1 MSSDDERAP
10 WSAEDSDP
18 PEDCCG
24 FELLSA
30 DVNLEERYDDLEAW
44 RTRWESAS
52 CCREVWEDGRCRW
65 HADAEPAVLREAVE
79 ERDERVQN
87 LDGVVLRDVELDDG
101 VSFAGCRL
109 RGATFDTVTAHEA
122 DFADCD
128 LRLAEFPDA
137 DLQDAKFPKAD
148 LRYAEFPEADL
159 RYAEFPDAFLHRAE
173 FPEADLRGAEFP
185 DASLWDAEFPEADL
199 RYAEFPD
206 ASLLQ
211 AEFPNADLQ
220 DAEFPKA
227 DLRRAE
233 FPDAF
238 LRGAEFPKADLP
250 NAEFPDASLWDAD
263 LSDADLSGVNLSGAD
278 LRGVDMTGTTANQGT
293 TVGRMCTEL
302 SSPEEYDQLA
312 QGYHELKEALSEEGL
327 SQRARQARALEQQ
340 ARTAEA
346 WERFKHQS
354 SERVRQLPTP
364 DEPGQWLSSP
374 WPSPEIRTQFF
385 TAVGGTLSRGLTGYG
400 TRPLYVLVWTAVIVL
415 VTTALFAFGPTPDG
429 GWTGGPLYYSI
440 VTFVTAP
447 PHPPKQ
453 VGALTRAVVLLETYL
468 GTALIV
474 LLGYVLGT
482 RERV

>member
-10 WSAEDSDP
+10 WSAADSDP
-18 PEDCCG
+18 PEHRCG
-24 FELLSA
+24 FELLPG
-30 DVNLEERYDDLEAW
+30 DVDLEEEPDDLEEW
-44 RTRWESAS
+44 RTVAQSAS
-52 CCREVWEDGRCRW
+52 CSREVWEDGRCRW
-65 HADAEPAVLREAVE
+65 HADADPDVLRKAVE
-79 ERDERVQN
+79 ERNDRVQN
-87 LDGVVLRDVELDDG
+87 LDGVVLRDVELDGG

-109 RGATFDTVTAHEA
+109 RGATFDTVTARVA

-128 LRLAEFPDA
+128 LRFAEFPDA
-137 DLQDAKFPKAD
+137 DLTA
-148 LRYAEFPEADL
+148 
-159 RYAEFPDAFLHRAE
+159 AEFPD
-173 FPEADLRGAEFP
+173 ADLRGAEFP
-185 DASLWDAEFPEADL
+185 DADLTAAEFPRADL
-199 RYAEFPD
+199 RGAEFPR
-206 ASLLQ
+206 
-211 AEFPNADLQ
+211 
-220 DAEFPKA
+220 A
-227 DLRRAE
+227 DLRFAE

-238 LRGAEFPKADLP
+238 LRGAEFPDASLP
-250 NAEFPDASLWDAD
+250 SAEFPDASLEYAEFPDAFLRGAEFPDANLRDAGFPNALLQFAEFPDASLWNAD

-312 QGYHELKEALSEEGL
+312 QAYHELKEALSEEGL

-354 SERVRQLPTP
+354 SERVRRLPIP
-364 DEPGQWLSSP
+364 YKPRQWLWPP